1 MPTRIGPSSDGDAR
15 DARRGSRITRPSA
28 SSAAARTQIAL
39 TTNSVEAI
47 SEKRGIWIAVTAIGV
62 FRKPLTSC
70 RFDANPPA
78 LLQIGDPPFRGIA
91 STPQVGNNPQ
101 ALRMPFLGSENRASA
116 A

>member
-91 STPQVGNNPQ
+91 STAMGGDSRDCGRRPRLKWGW
-101 ALRMPFLGSENRASA
+101 
-116 A
+116 